1 MTVKDKIKEFFIPD
15 ISKKFLA
22 RAFFIALIAYFLF
35 GYILIPL
42 RIMGRSMEPTYGDG
56 SFNFCFRLSYLFS
69 EPRRHDV
76 VAVRFS
82 GERVMLLKRVIAMEG
97 EKVEFV
103 EGKLLVDGK
112 KIDEPYLRYPSTW
125 NLSARQV
132 KKNFVYVVGD
142 NRNVLMEKHH
152 FGQTSIDRIAG
163 KVLW

>member
-1 MTVKDKIKEFFIPD
+1 
-15 ISKKFLA
+15 
-22 RAFFIALIAYFLF
+22 
-35 GYILIPL
+35 
-42 RIMGRSMEPTYGDG
+42 
-56 SFNFCFRLSYLFS
+56 
-69 EPRRHDV
+69 
-76 VAVRFS
+76 
-82 GERVMLLKRVIAMEG
+82 MLLKRVIAVEG

-112 KIDEPYLRYPSTW
+112 KIDEPYMRHPYTW
-125 NLSARQV
+125 NLPARRV